1 MNYKNKQ
8 LDNGNNICEDDKM
21 KKILKFILPY
31 LIIFVLLGCELNNTP
46 TSKVEERLS
55 NYQMISNNINI
66 NDKVQLLTD
75 GDNLTESQIGE
86 YKSIIEKQYKNLA
99 YNVKDET
106 LDGESAVVE
115 VQIEVADFKSA
126 IEELNREV
134 DKNVVGVE
142 QYNESKIEKL
152 KEIKDKVTY
161 TIEFSVSKDIN
172 GNWNL
177 EELDSTEEQK
187 LLGIY

>member
-1 MNYKNKQ
+1 
-8 LDNGNNICEDDKM
+8 M
-21 KKILKFILPY
+21 KKILKFILPC

-46 TSKVEERLS
+46 TSKVEEKLS

-106 LDGESAVVE
+106 LDGESSVVE

-134 DKNVVGVE
+134 DKNVIGVE
-142 QYNESKIEKL
+142 QYNERKIEKL
-152 KEIKDKVTY
+152 KASKDKVTY
-161 TIEFSVSKDIN
+161 TISFRVSKDID